1 MTFAQT
7 YREERLI
14 SRRSRARKARIMG
27 RVIGFGLTFGFVVAL
42 RTEPELR
49 TAVENLAI
57 AAIAAGDIGSQ
68 DAPANAQAQAIDS
81 LGYAP
86 DSKENA
92 ALNQLGISGSD
103 TSTAP
108 SGSQLPQS
116 RVKINRGISG

>member
-1 MTFAQT
+1 
-7 YREERLI
+7 
-14 SRRSRARKARIMG
+14 MG

-57 AAIAAGDIGSQ
+57 AAIAAGDVGSQ

-86 DSKENA
+86 GSEENA
-92 ALNQLGISGSD
+92 TLNQLGISGSD
-103 TSTAP
+103 GPTAP
-108 SGSQLPQS
+108 VASRLPQS
-116 RVKINRGISG
+116 RVKINRGGSG

>member
-1 MTFAQT
+1 
-7 YREERLI
+7 
-14 SRRSRARKARIMG
+14 MG

-68 DAPANAQAQAIDS
+68 EAPANAQAQAIDS

-86 DSKENA
+86 GSKENTT
-92 ALNQLGISGSD
+92 LNQLGISGSD
-103 TSTAP
+103 ANTAP
-108 SGSQLPQS
+108 SGSQLPES